1 MALRTSSALAL
12 LKAGTVEMRE
22 DNTRLFPVESEWVKG
37 RIAAFVFKAA
47 ATCRDEDDW
56 PERAAPRGLSA
67 GAEGQL
73 KSAVAGGLS

>member
-1 MALRTSSALAL
+1 M
-12 LKAGTVEMRE
+12 
-22 DNTRLFPVESEWVKG
+22 
-37 RIAAFVFKAA
+37 FKAA

-73 KSAVAGGLS
+73 KSAVVGGLS